1 MMIHVILTGNPL
13 LSPFW
18 AYDSLDTLGF
28 GLRRQHSGDIP
39 IDFDLAKGIIGLRN
53 SVFQLSFWVFG
64 GPLLMCLTVLGIIL
78 SRWTTWKLIAILL
91 LFIFPI
97 VYIFFWGPYNLSV
110 LWKGAQYMGPLY
122 YIPMLIPITLLGTWG
137 LARLWDWR
145 PLTATI
151 IIVIMLVLNVR
162 LMANYI
168 ELNYAYTQENR
179 TIYQP
184 FLQDRLV
191 NSLVFVPPILGEY
204 LLHPFA
210 KLANNPSLDG
220 PILYALNKRNE
231 NFALIEEHRART
243 PYQFVYEGLYTES
256 PNDDVKTDLVQIH
269 TVTVANF
276 SQPLRITNPTDKP
289 FVHTYIWNGQE
300 SATYMLD
307 DASRRGSVYEVVW
320 NINVEGSTL
329 VGSTKTPTTEESTLS
344 DDEVLTIAVAFAD
357 TETRTMQ
364 DIFEWRFW
372 LQTTES
378 NLFTIALPPEAWHNP
393 AWPEAEWRM
402 ENIDYVM
409 NPR

>member
-1 MMIHVILTGNPL
+1 
-13 LSPFW
+13 
-18 AYDSLDTLGF
+18 
-28 GLRRQHSGDIP
+28 
-39 IDFDLAKGIIGLRN
+39 
-53 SVFQLSFWVFG
+53 
-64 GPLLMCLTVLGIIL
+64 
-78 SRWTTWKLIAILL
+78 
-91 LFIFPI
+91 
-97 VYIFFWGPYNLSV
+97 
-110 LWKGAQYMGPLY
+110 PLY

-204 LLHPFA
+204 LLHPLA